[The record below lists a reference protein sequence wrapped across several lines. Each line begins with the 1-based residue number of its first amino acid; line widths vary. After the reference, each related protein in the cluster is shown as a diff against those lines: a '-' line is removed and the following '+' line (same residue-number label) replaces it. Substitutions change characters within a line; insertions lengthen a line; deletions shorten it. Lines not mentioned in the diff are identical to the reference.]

1 MDLNKIYNDRIFC
14 HWYNDKV
21 PEQAIID
28 QIVKNLYQTPS
39 KNGAYNWRCKILKND
54 DAELKEKIYRLSFRK
69 VPFETEAEGLVWL
82 QEKLDSGLRPPGL
95 YNPQI
100 LAPYLFIF
108 TASYTSK
115 KGIMKVDNIE
125 IGMAVW
131 NAITTAVS
139 LGLATSLCD
148 CFYRERLEELL
159 KLKKGTFKMI
169 LSLGYADKL
178 KDVSLQ
184 DTEVTCPVTAL
195 PTYNKKPIYQRP
207 KDLVSYLST

>member
-1 MDLNKIYNDRIFC
+1 M
-14 HWYNDKV
+14 
-21 PEQAIID
+21 
-28 QIVKNLYQTPS
+28 
-39 KNGAYNWRCKILKND
+39 
-54 DAELKEKIYRLSFRK
+54 SFRK
-69 VPFETEAEGLVWL
+69 VPFETEANAFVQT
-82 QEKLDSGLRPPGL
+82 QEKLASGMRPPGA
-95 YNPQI
+95 YNTQL

-108 TASYTSK
+108 TNDNPK
-115 KGIMKVDNIE
+115 QRQDKVDNIE

-148 CFYRERLEELL
+148 CFDHVRLEELL

-178 KDVSLQ
+178 KDVSLE
-184 DTEVTCPVTAL
+184 DTEVTCPVTTL

-207 KDLVSYLST
+207 EDLVSYLSLN

>member
-21 PEQAIID
+21 PERAIID
-28 QIVKNLYQTPS
+28 QISKNLYKTPS
-39 KNGAYNWRCKILKND
+39 KNGRYNWRCKIIKND
-54 DAELKEKIYRLSFRK
+54 NADLKEKIYRLSFRK
-69 VPFETEAEGLVWL
+69 VPFETEANAFVQT
-82 QEKLDSGLRPPGL
+82 QEKLASGMRPPGA
-95 YNPQI
+95 YNTQL

-108 TASYTSK
+108 TNDNPK
-115 KGIMKVDNIE
+115 QRQDKVDNIE

-148 CFYRERLEELL
+148 CFDHVRLEELL

-178 KDVSLQ
+178 KDVSLE
-184 DTEVTCPVTAL
+184 DTEVTCPVTTL

-207 KDLVSYLST
+207 EDLVSYLSLN

>member
-1 MDLNKIYNDRIFC
+1 
-14 HWYNDKV
+14 V
-21 PEQAIID
+21 PERAIID
-28 QIVKNLYQTPS
+28 QVAKNLYKTPS
-39 KNGAYNWRCKILKND
+39 KNGWYNWRCKILKND
-54 DAELKEKIYRLSFRK
+54 DAELKDKIYKLSFRQRH
-69 VPFETEAEGLVWL
+69 FGTEANAIA
-82 QEKLDSGLRPPGL
+82 QMREKLDSGLRPVGP
-95 YNPQI
+95 YNTQL
-100 LAPYLFIF
+100 LAPYLLIF
-108 TASYTSK
+108 TNHDPRK
-115 KGIMKVDNIE
+115 RQPKVDDIE

>member
-1 MDLNKIYNDRIFC
+1 M
-14 HWYNDKV
+14 
-21 PEQAIID
+21 
-28 QIVKNLYQTPS
+28 
-39 KNGAYNWRCKILKND
+39 KND
-54 DAELKEKIYRLSFRK
+54 DAELKDKIYKLSFRQRH
-69 VPFETEAEGLVWL
+69 FGTEANAIA
-82 QEKLDSGLRPPGL
+82 QMREKLDSGLRPVGP
-95 YNPQI
+95 YNTQL
-100 LAPYLFIF
+100 LAPYLLIF
-108 TASYTSK
+108 TNHDPRK
-115 KGIMKVDNIE
+115 RQPKVDDIE

>member
-21 PEQAIID
+21 PERAIID
-28 QIVKNLYQTPS
+28 QVAKNLYKTPS
-39 KNGAYNWRCKILKND
+39 KNGWYNWRCKILKND
-54 DAELKEKIYRLSFRK
+54 DAELKDKIYKLSFRQRH
-69 VPFETEAEGLVWL
+69 FGTEANAVA
-82 QEKLDSGLRPPGL
+82 QMREKLDSGLRPVGP
-95 YNPQI
+95 YNTQL
-100 LAPYLFIF
+100 LAPYLLIF
-108 TASYTSK
+108 TNHDPRK
-115 KGIMKVDNIE
+115 RQPKVDDIE

>member
-21 PEQAIID
+21 PERAIID
-28 QIVKNLYQTPS
+28 QVAKNLYKTPS
-39 KNGAYNWRCKILKND
+39 KNGWYNWRCKILKND
-54 DAELKEKIYRLSFRK
+54 DAELKDKIYKLSFRQRH
-69 VPFETEAEGLVWL
+69 FGTEANAIA
-82 QEKLDSGLRPPGL
+82 QMREKLDSGLRPVGP
-95 YNPQI
+95 YNTQL
-100 LAPYLFIF
+100 LAPYLLIF
-108 TASYTSK
+108 TNHDPRK
-115 KGIMKVDNIE
+115 RQPKVDNIE